1 MLDGQAG
8 IIVVELIVV
17 HIPKTAG
24 ITFQTILNQIYGT
37 QYIYYDYE
45 ESSIPRV
52 YKPADIPSEIRAIHG
67 HFAIN
72 KYDNFF
78 PDAKRIIWLRH
89 PIYLLISLYFYWRN
103 IPAVNPDDNSIVGKI
118 QRSKMGLYE
127 FAEQPEVRNILCQNI
142 CGRKL
147 TNFYFIG
154 LQEFF
159 TQDLAEL
166 KTLLGWPAFN
176 IGLANTNPNLKY
188 EDDLQEVFANKT
200 IINKLVE
207 NNRADLD
214 LYQEALNLR
223 AKRCKESSLL
233 QPVLVEW
240 NRAQYRIRQI
250 LNGTDIRKISS
261 CIGTG
266 KTAMN
271 EWQKTFLFKGKKL
284 YYNRILY
291 NNPTER
297 AVEVS
302 IGLDFLD
309 EVKNSE
315 RVLEVGNVISYYENL
330 LSERVGVINRKILDK
345 FEIDIGVD
353 NEDLMNLPSE
363 EKYDAIV
370 SVSTVEHIGQ
380 GVDPSGAYGESTEGR
395 DLEAPLKA
403 IAKIYDL
410 LAVEGKALITVP
422 FGVLTDGEWYIQ
434 FSAQYLT
441 LLKKYGIP
449 QEAIRTSFLKLIN
462 RDPTKDSVKMLW
474 EEVEEIELSNV
485 EYNHPFPC
493 ANAIAVIEL
502 SKLSNEFNLKLN
514 VAPTPLFYHMPY
526 ETRIEL
532 SQYKAQLHQIQDEQA
547 QFQSQLHQTKKELE
561 QSQVL
566 LHQAQSGFAQ
576 SQTQLHQ
583 TQGELEQCQTQ
594 LHQTQGELEQSQTQL
609 HQTQG
614 ELEQSQAQLH
624 QTQGELE
631 RLKFQPLA
639 HSQPDVQSKTQ
650 YECLLWE
657 AWFAYHKGDLKGMAH
672 FLKESFK
679 CTPFSPTETVLNWL
693 ESLAYFSSDK
703 GYNFD
708 TNSLINSVEWKELT
722 RHTLTTGKVRLSR
735 L

>member
-1 MLDGQAG
+1 
-8 IIVVELIVV
+8 
-17 HIPKTAG
+17 
-24 ITFQTILNQIYGT
+24 
-37 QYIYYDYE
+37 
-45 ESSIPRV
+45 
-52 YKPADIPSEIRAIHG
+52 
-67 HFAIN
+67 
-72 KYDNFF
+72 
-78 PDAKRIIWLRH
+78 
-89 PIYLLISLYFYWRN
+89 
-103 IPAVNPDDNSIVGKI
+103 
-118 QRSKMGLYE
+118 
-127 FAEQPEVRNILCQNI
+127 
-142 CGRKL
+142 
-147 TNFYFIG
+147 
-154 LQEFF
+154 
-159 TQDLAEL
+159 
-166 KTLLGWPAFN
+166 
-176 IGLANTNPNLKY
+176 
-188 EDDLQEVFANKT
+188 
-200 IINKLVE
+200 
-207 NNRADLD
+207 
-214 LYQEALNLR
+214 
-223 AKRCKESSLL
+223 
-233 QPVLVEW
+233 
-240 NRAQYRIRQI
+240 
-250 LNGTDIRKISS
+250 
-261 CIGTG
+261 
-266 KTAMN
+266 MN
-271 EWQKTFLFKGKKL
+271 EWKKTFLFKGNNL
-284 YYNRILY
+284 YYNRIQY

-302 IGLDFLD
+302 IGFNFLAD
-309 EVKNSE
+309 VKKSD
-315 RVLEVGNVISYYENL
+315 RVLEVGNVLSYYENL

-380 GVDPSGAYGESTEGR
+380 GVDPSGAYGESTDGR
-395 DLEAPLKA
+395 DLEASLKA

-422 FGVLTDGEWYIQ
+422 FGVLTDGGWYIQ
-434 FSAQYLT
+434 FSAQYLA

-449 QEAIRTSFLKLIN
+449 QEAIHTSFLKLIN

-485 EYNHPFPC
+485 EYNHPFSC

-514 VAPTPLFYHMPY
+514 VDPTPLYYHMPY

-532 SQYKAQLHQIQDEQA
+532 SQYKAQLYQIQDEQA
-547 QFQSQLHQTKKELE
+547 RFQSQLDQTKKELE

-583 TQGELEQCQTQ
+583 TQSGFAQSQTQ

-614 ELEQSQAQLH
+614 ELEQFQTQLHQTQGELEQSQAQQYQTQGELEQSQTQLHQTQGELEQSQTQLHQTHGELEQSQVLLYQAQSGFAQSQTQLHQTQEELEQSQTQLHQTQGELEQSQTQLHQTQGELEQFQAQLHQTQGELEQFQAQQYQTQGELEQSQTQLHQTQGELEQSQAQQYQTQGELEQSQTQQYQTQGELEQSQAQLHQTQGELEQSQSQLHQTQEELEQSQSQLHQTQGELEQSQSQLHQTLGELEQSQTQLH

-631 RLKFQPLA
+631 RLKFQPIA
-639 HSQPDVQSKTQ
+639 HRQADVQSQTQ
-650 YECLLWE
+650 YEFLLWE
-657 AWFAYHKGDLKGMAH
+657 AWSAYHKGDLKGMAH

-679 CTPFSPTETVLNWL
+679 CTPFSPTETILNWL
-693 ESLAYFSSDK
+693 ESLAHFSSDK
-703 GYNFD
+703 GYNLD

-722 RHTLTTGKVRLSR
+722 RRTLTNGKVTLSR